1 MSYVSAPRRT
11 TSFVT
16 AGMGKVRRRCEGR
29 CEAQIQFS
37 LLNAPDKLTAS
48 VFVRVRVR
56 RREQQE
62 EKTKEKREIG
72 ESKRKG

>member
-1 MSYVSAPRRT
+1 M
-11 TSFVT
+11 
-16 AGMGKVRRRCEGR
+16 
-29 CEAQIQFS
+29 
-37 LLNAPDKLTAS
+37 LNASDKLTAS